1 MVSVHLEAFLKY
13 KYFLRQIIEK
23 LTCQNIFWSLGF
35 KLPPPSTLPSKS
47 VLLVFLIRYE
57 SLTAN
62 LYLLISKCKSCM
74 SFNRTVP
81 IWKNIKRRWSSP
93 GLRLGRHSNSI
104 HRMHLYTRRNLINPN
119 LVSFIF
125 LKYFNNLKI
134 SKPRIC
140 WGYSYKK
147 GKFFSIFKVSIIFF
161 LSTEF
166 VYRVVC
172 EEFYISLLWVAY
184 RVIFIEENLFFY
196 FYLS

>member
-1 MVSVHLEAFLKY
+1 MELTSNFFLYRGLVHHHPRNYRKF
-13 KYFLRQIIEK
+13 IWIK
-23 LTCQNIFWSLGF
+23 LP
-35 KLPPPSTLPSKS
+35 PPPSTLPSKS
-47 VLLVFLIRYE
+47 VRLVFLIVVCRYE

-125 LKYFNNLKI
+125 LKYFNNLKNI
-134 SKPRIC
+134 KSKNMLGVLIQEYVGGTHTR
-140 WGYSYKK
+140 KEN
-147 GKFFSIFKVSIIFF
+147 FFNI
-161 LSTEF
+161 
-166 VYRVVC
+166 
-172 EEFYISLLWVAY
+172 
-184 RVIFIEENLFFY
+184 
-196 FYLS
+196 